1 MVEENSSIP
10 KVLEVFMKKDKRH
23 DELVKEWFRAKLLDI
38 LKGGVPYKIIKDNG
52 KDYYR
57 GKEKKNGNN

>member
-1 MVEENSSIP
+1 
-10 KVLEVFMKKDKRH
+10 MKKDKRH